1 MVSRWNRGIFVGVSI
16 LIGCF
21 YGLVGHAVVP
31 DSINGTNCPMVEV
44 EVERLPDMNVPRSG
58 HNMFYVNGEMVV
70 VGGHTTGF
78 IPTATAEYYR
88 DGKWHLL
95 QTVYAHD
102 NGLGLVLKSGKIL
115 IAGGHERHLGIGQTF
130 PVEMYDPATH
140 AFDGF
145 GCLDH
150 KRAMASGLELDS
162 GKVMVV
168 GNWYGDDAIELF
180 DGNKQFTHVKGVAIP
195 RSLPFVFR
203 TAVDNALVLGAFG
216 TRGEQIKSDMV
227 DQLRGEPLHIP
238 LLEAWH
244 PICDWKISNLD
255 YFIGNEATG
264 DFSYLFPVQN
274 DDGQVAIALVRN
286 REFSLL
292 PTACPVPM
300 KSPWGHIRYFAT
312 IVVDRNAKRGYLLGF
327 GENDGEHSM
336 KYVLSIDYDK
346 EDAAQLTLYYTNKL
360 PEYEFNVA
368 IDAVG
373 DMMVS
378 GGSMHDNFKPSPAV
392 YLLHLR
398 NHDQGKETPSSFHG
412 FLSYLPWGVAVV
424 ALLLLLAFGWHLR
437 RKNRLG
443 EEMEA
448 TADTA
453 VDAMTQQTDSTTYA
467 GLMESICQIMDERQL
482 FLNSDLKVSD
492 LAAELKTNSRYVSD
506 CIKTIRNVTFKQFV
520 NSYRVEYAKQLMRQH
535 PEMKLSAVGLMSGFS
550 NEMTFFRTFKSFTD
564 MTPREWISQFEQ
576 T

>member
-1 MVSRWNRGIFVGVSI
+1 MVSRWSRGIFVGASI

-21 YGLVGHAVVP
+21 YGLVGHAVMP
-31 DSINGTNCPMVEV
+31 DNIHGTTCPMVKV
-44 EVERLPDMNVPRSG
+44 EVERLPDMNVPRAG
-58 HNMFYVNGEMVV
+58 HSMFYVNGEMVV

-88 DGKWHLL
+88 DGEWHLL

-102 NGLGLVLKSGKIL
+102 DGFGLVLQSGKIL

-130 PVEMYDPATH
+130 PVEMYHPATH

-150 KRAMASGLELDS
+150 KRAMASGVELDS

-180 DGNKQFTHVKGVAIP
+180 DGNKQFTHVKDVTIP
-195 RSLPFVFR
+195 RSYPFVFR
-203 TAVDNALVLGAFG
+203 TAVNDALVVGGAG
-216 TRGEQIKSDMV
+216 TRGEQIKSDIV
-227 DQLRGEPLHIP
+227 DRLRGEPLRIP
-238 LLEAWH
+238 LLEEWH
-244 PICDWKISNLD
+244 PICDWKLPNPD

-286 REFSLL
+286 GEFSLL
-292 PTACPVPM
+292 HTDCPVPM
-300 KSPWGHIRYFAT
+300 ESTWGRIRYFAN
-312 IVVDRNAKRGYLLGF
+312 IIVDRHAKRGYLVGL

-346 EDAAQLTLYYTNKL
+346 KDAAQLTLYYTDKL
-360 PEYEFNVA
+360 PGYEFNIA
-368 IDAVG
+368 IDAIG
-373 DMMVS
+373 DMVVS

-392 YLLHLR
+392 YLLHFG
-398 NHDQGKETPSSFHG
+398 NHTQGKETPFSFHG
-412 FLSYLPWGVAVV
+412 FLSYIPWGVAGI
-424 ALLLLLAFGWHLR
+424 ALLLLLAYGWHR
-437 RKNRLG
+437 YRKSRLG
-443 EEMEA
+443 EEME
-448 TADTA
+448 TIADPT
-453 VDAMTQQTDSTTYA
+453 VEAMPHQTDPTTYA
-467 GLMESICQIMDERQL
+467 VLMESICQLMDERQL

-506 CIKTIRNVTFKQFV
+506 CIKQGKNVTFKQFV
-520 NSYRVEYAKQLMRQH
+520 NGYLIEYAKQLMRQN
-535 PEMKLSAVGLMSGFS
+535 PDVKLSVVGLKSGFS
-550 NEMTFFRTFKSFTD
+550 TEMTFYRTFKASMG
-564 MTPREWISQFEQ
+564 MTPKEWVSLLQHG
-576 T
+576 